1 MRDKIGHSLA
11 PIDRFVTLVR
21 QASRHARFASAF
33 VAIVGLLLTDWPA
46 KARPRDGSNYYPTSQ
61 WRTSSPS
68 EQGLDAKILKKLVKR
83 IRKNKIAGL
92 DGLLVARNGYLVVD
106 EYFNGSRPDD
116 LHTLQSDTKS
126 VTSLLIGI
134 AAQQGMIS
142 SLDQQVLGFFP
153 EYRRIR
159 NADDRKSAMTLRD
172 LLTMRTGLDWGEDP
186 YQGSPLFQLNNCQC
200 DWLKFVLDW
209 PMRETP
215 GTRFEYNS
223 GGVILLGGVIRNVSG
238 MPTDVFAQQNLFD
251 PLGIAQVR
259 WAYGEP
265 DNLPH
270 TGGGLNMKPRDMAKL
285 GYLVLRRGLWEDK
298 QIVSREWLDESMQ
311 HHVRNPRTFGSHPVD
326 YGYLWWLLPL
336 DGSGTDQGEQADIYT
351 AAGARDQWIFVIPR
365 YDMVVVVTGNTVS
378 SFAQPVDFLYTD
390 ILNAVR

>member
-1 MRDKIGHSLA
+1 MRDTKIRPSTRRAHA
-11 PIDRFVTLVR
+11 PAPQHFGY
-21 QASRHARFASAF
+21 ARFATAF
-33 VAIVGLLLTDWPA
+33 VAVFGLLLTCWRA
-46 KARPRDGSNYYPTSQ
+46 EARPQDGGNYYPTSQ

-68 EQGLDAKILKKLVKR
+68 EQGLDAKILKRLVKR
-83 IRKNKIAGL
+83 IRKNKIAAI
-92 DGLLVARNGYLVVD
+92 DSLLVVRNGYLVVD

-142 SLDQQVLGFFP
+142 SLDQKVLGFFP

-159 NADDRKSAMTLRD
+159 NVDDLKSAMTLRD

-209 PMRETP
+209 PMREPP

-238 MPTDVFAQQNLFD
+238 MPTDVFAQQKLFD

-259 WAYGEP
+259 WYYGEP

-270 TGGGLNMKPRDMAKL
+270 MGGGLNMKPRDMAKL

-311 HHVRNPRTFGSHPVD
+311 HHVRNPRRLGSHPVD
-326 YGYLWWLLPL
+326 YGYLWWLLPV
-336 DGSGTDQGEQADIYT
+336 DGVGATQGEQVDIYT
-351 AAGARDQWIFVIPR
+351 ASGARDQWIFVIPR

-378 SFAQPVDFLYTD
+378 TFAQPVDFLYTD

>member
-1 MRDKIGHSLA
+1 MRDTKIRPSTRRLHA
-11 PIDRFVTLVR
+11 PALRRFGYS
-21 QASRHARFASAF
+21 QFAAAF
-33 VAIVGLLLTDWPA
+33 VAVFGLLHTCWRA
-46 KARPRDGSNYYPTSQ
+46 EARPQDVGNYYPASQ
-61 WRTSSPS
+61 WRTSSPE

-83 IRKNKIAGL
+83 IRKNKIAAI
-92 DGLLVARNGYLVVD
+92 DSLLVVRNGYLVVD

-142 SLDQQVLGFFP
+142 SLDQKVLGFFP
-153 EYRRIR
+153 EYRRIK
-159 NADDRKSAMTLRD
+159 NVDDLKSAMTLRD

-209 PMRETP
+209 PMREAP

-238 MPTDVFAQQNLFD
+238 MPTDVFAQQKLFD

-270 TGGGLNMKPRDMAKL
+270 TGGGLNMKPRDRAKL
-285 GYLVLRRGLWEDK
+285 GYLVLRKGLWEDK

-326 YGYLWWLLPL
+326 YGYLWWLLPA
-336 DGSGTDQGEQADIYT
+336 DGAGTTQGEQADIYT

-378 SFAQPVDFLYTD
+378 TFAQPVDFLYTD
-390 ILNAVR
+390 ILHAVR

>member
-1 MRDKIGHSLA
+1 MREPTITHSTWRLHALA
-11 PIDRFVTLVR
+11 L
-21 QASRHARFASAF
+21 RHFGYSRFAAAF
-33 VAIVGLLLTDWPA
+33 VAVIGLFLTCWPA
-46 KARPRDGSNYYPTSQ
+46 QARPQDGGNYYPMSQ
-61 WRTSSPS
+61 WRTSSPE
-68 EQGLDAKILKKLVKR
+68 EQRLNARILKKLVKR
-83 IRKNKIAGL
+83 IRKNKIAAI
-92 DGLLVARNGYLVVD
+92 DSLLVVRNGYLVVD

-134 AAQQGMIS
+134 ASQQGLIS
-142 SLDQQVLGFFP
+142 SLDQKVLGFFP

-159 NADDRKSAMTLRD
+159 NVDDLKSAMTLRD

-238 MPTDVFAQQNLFD
+238 MPTDVFAQQKLFD
-251 PLGIAQVR
+251 PLGITELR
-259 WAYGEP
+259 WYYGEP

-270 TGGGLNMKPRDMAKL
+270 MGGGLNMKSRDMAKL
-285 GYLVLRRGLWEDK
+285 GYLVLKKGLWEDK

-311 HHVRNPRTFGSHPVD
+311 HHVRNPRTFGSHQVD

-336 DGSGTDQGEQADIYT
+336 DGSGRDRGAQADVYT

-378 SFAQPVDFLYTD
+378 TFAQPVDFLYSD

>member
-1 MRDKIGHSLA
+1 MREPTIRPSTRRLRA
-11 PIDRFVTLVR
+11 PAL
-21 QASRHARFASAF
+21 RHFGYSQFAAAF
-33 VAIVGLLLTDWPA
+33 VAVFGLLLTCWRA
-46 KARPRDGSNYYPTSQ
+46 EARPQDGKNYYPTSQ
-61 WRTSSPS
+61 WRTSFPS

-83 IRKNKIAGL
+83 LRKNKIAAI
-92 DGLLVARNGYLVVD
+92 DSLLVVRNGYLVVD
-106 EYFNGSRPDD
+106 EYFNGSRPED

-142 SLDQQVLGFFP
+142 SLDQQVLDFFP

-159 NADDRKSAMTLRD
+159 NVDDLKSAMTLRD

-186 YQGSPLFQLNNCQC
+186 YQGSPLFQLNNCRC

-238 MPTDVFAQQNLFD
+238 MPTDFFAQQKLFD

-270 TGGGLNMKPRDMAKL
+270 TGGGLNMKARDMAKL
-285 GYLVLRRGLWEDK
+285 GYLVLKKGLWEDK
-298 QIVSREWLDESMQ
+298 QVVSREWLDESMQ
-311 HHVRNPRTFGSHPVD
+311 HHVRHPRTFGSHPVD

-336 DGSGTDQGEQADIYT
+336 DGSGTDQGDQADIYT

-378 SFAQPVDFLYTD
+378 TFAQPVDFLYND